1 MKVFTDI
8 LIRWFLECESPKLC
22 SKTKVLNKGCIFDST
37 VFNSIQKLIHKP
49 VSEIHRKY
57 IQVLRCNN
65 DT

>member
-22 SKTKVLNKGCIFDST
+22 SKTKVLDKRCIFDST
-37 VFNSIQKLIHKP
+37 VFNSIQKFIHKP
-49 VSEIHRKY
+49 VSKIRKY